1 MITGVHAMFYSPK
14 AQELREFFRDK
25 LQMDH
30 FDAGEGWLI
39 FTPSEG
45 EVGFHESVE
54 TKQDISLYCSDIYA
68 TVETLKARG
77 VEFRGEIEDHG
88 YGLVTSVVAPGDL
101 LIQLYQPRYR

>member
-25 LQMDH
+25 LQVDH

-39 FTPSEG
+39 FTQSEG
-45 EVGFHESVE
+45 EVGFHESE
-54 TKQDISLYCSDIYA
+54 EAKQDISLYCSDIHSTVA
-68 TVETLKARG
+68 TLRARG
-77 VEFRGEIEDHG
+77 VEFRGEVEDHG

-101 LIQLYQPRYR
+101 LIQLYQPKYR